1 LEAEMAG
8 TQKVALVTG
17 ASVGIGKAVAV
28 GLVGAGFTVI
38 GTSRNA
44 AKAEPVAG
52 VRFVDLDVASDS
64 SVEKVIAD
72 IIDAHGR
79 IDVLVNNAGIGY
91 SGAAEES
98 SVGQAQQIFDVNV
111 LGVIRLT
118 NAVLPIMRAQKNG
131 RIVNL
136 SSILGIVPQPY
147 MAVYAATKH
156 AVEGYSESLDHELR
170 EFGVRV
176 TLVQPAWTNTS
187 FEANSIRPDRPL
199 PVYAERRRVFEEF
212 MNGAVKDGDDPATVA
227 QAIVAAATDEN
238 PKVRYSGSSRSASL
252 SAMRRFVPVRMFDR
266 QLRKLNKLPA

>member
-1 LEAEMAG
+1 MEAELAA

-52 VRFVDLDVASDS
+52 VHFVDLDVASDA
-64 SVEKVIAD
+64 SVEKVIARV
-72 IIDAHGR
+72 IEAHGR

-98 SVGQAQQIFDVNV
+98 SAGQAQQIFDVNV
-111 LGVIRLT
+111 FGVIRLT
-118 NAVLPIMRAQKNG
+118 NAVLPIMRAQKSG

-136 SSILGIVPQPY
+136 SSILGVVPQPY

-156 AVEGYSESLDHELR
+156 ALEGYSESLDHELR

-176 TLVQPAWTNTS
+176 ILVQPAWTNTS

-227 QAIVAAATDEN
+227 KAIVAAATDEN
-238 PKVRYSGSSRSASL
+238 PKVRYSGSLRSAGL

>member
-1 LEAEMAG
+1 MAA

-52 VRFVDLDVASDS
+52 VHFVDLDVASDS

-72 IIDAHGR
+72 IIEAHGR

-98 SVGQAQQIFDVNV
+98 SAGQAQQIFDVNV
-111 LGVIRLT
+111 FGVIRLT
-118 NAVLPIMRAQKNG
+118 NAVLPIMRAQKSG

-136 SSILGIVPQPY
+136 SSILGIIPQPY
-147 MAVYAATKH
+147 MAVYAASKH

-176 TLVQPAWTNTS
+176 ALVQPAWTNTS
-187 FEANSIRPDRPL
+187 FEANTIRPDRPL
-199 PVYAERRRVFEEF
+199 PVYAERRQVFEEF
-212 MNGAVKDGDDPATVA
+212 SVDQIKNGDDAATVA
-227 QAIVAAATDEN
+227 KAIVAAATDTN
-238 PKVRYSGSSRSASL
+238 PKMRYAGGSRTASV
-252 SAMRRFVPVRMFDR
+252 SKMRRFVPARIFGQ

>member
-1 LEAEMAG
+1 MAS
-8 TQKVALVTG
+8 TKKVALVTG

-28 GLVGAGFTVI
+28 GLAGAGFTVI

-44 AKAEPVAG
+44 AKVQPVPG
-52 VRFVDLDVASDS
+52 VRFVDLDVASES
-64 SVEKVIAD
+64 SVEKAIAGVIE
-72 IIDAHGR
+72 AHGR

-98 SVGQAQQIFDVNV
+98 STGQAQQIFDVNV
-111 LGVIRLT
+111 FGVIRLT

-136 SSILGIVPQPY
+136 SSILGMVPQPY

-187 FEANSIRPDRPL
+187 FEANSVRPDRPL

-212 MNGAVKDGDDPATVA
+212 MNGAIKDGDDAATVA
-227 QAIVAAATDEN
+227 KAIVAAATDEN

-252 SAMRRFVPVRMFDR
+252 SAMRRFVPVRIFDR

>member
-1 LEAEMAG
+1 MAS

-17 ASVGIGKAVAV
+17 ASTGIGKAAAVA
-28 GLVGAGFTVI
+28 LVEAGFNVI

-44 AKAEPVAG
+44 AIAEPVSG
-52 VRFVDLDVASDS
+52 VRLVDLDVASDS
-64 SVEKVIAD
+64 SVESVISEV
-72 IIDAHGR
+72 IRVHGR
-79 IDVLVNNAGIGY
+79 IDVLVNNAGIGS

-98 SVGQAQQIFDVNV
+98 SAAQAQHVFDVNV
-111 LGVIRLT
+111 FGIIRLT

-136 SSILGIVPQPY
+136 SSIVGIMPQPY

-176 TLVQPAWTNTS
+176 TLVEPAWTNTS
-187 FEANSIRPDRPL
+187 FEANSVRPDRPL
-199 PVYAERRRVFEEF
+199 PVYAERRRVFEEY
-212 MNGAVKDGDDPATVA
+212 MTGAVKDGDDPATVA
-227 QAIVAAATDEN
+227 KAIVAAATDKN
-238 PKVRYSGSSRSASL
+238 PKVRYAGSSRTASV
-252 SAMRRFVPVRMFDR
+252 STMRRLVPVRMFDR

>member
-1 LEAEMAG
+1 MEAEMAS

-17 ASVGIGKAVAV
+17 ASTGIGKAVAV

-44 AKAEPVAG
+44 AKAQPVPG

-64 SVEKVIAD
+64 SVENVITEV
-72 IIDAHGR
+72 IEAHGR

-98 SVGQAQQIFDVNV
+98 SARQAQQIFDVNV
-111 LGVIRLT
+111 FGVIRLT

-187 FEANSIRPDRPL
+187 FEANSVRPDRPL
-199 PVYAERRRVFEEF
+199 PVYAERRRVFDEF
-212 MNGAVKDGDDPATVA
+212 MNGAVKDGDDAATVA
-227 QAIVAAATDEN
+227 KAIVAAATDGN

-252 SAMRRFVPVRMFDR
+252 SVMRRFVPVRMFDR